1 MKKAMSNVDVAAIAA
16 ELQSRI
22 AGGFFGKA
30 YQSSGDVIW
39 LTVQAREGRLDIILE
54 AGRRAHVTKKERLVG
69 RTPPQF
75 PAMLRSRLSG
85 GRIVS
90 VEQHD
95 FDRVLE
101 ICVERSDG
109 RYRLVVEL
117 FPKGNILLL
126 DDDMRIILPLRPMSF
141 RDRKL
146 ISGEQY
152 VYHAGSEDPR
162 SVSIERLEAILRSS
176 DTDLVRAL
184 VRNLNMGGTYGEEV
198 CLRAGVDKNA
208 PAVTLS
214 KEEIARVHSALR
226 EVFDIREIRPQ
237 IVYMDGVP
245 FDVIPFPLEVYR
257 GLEARSFERFSDALD
272 EFFVAEP
279 EMPKPSALER
289 RLELQRA
296 AVDELRARESQL
308 ASMGDF
314 VYQRYSEIDSI
325 LKAIAAAREKGLSYT
340 DIWERIRSSG
350 RSAIKSLDHTG
361 EMVVELDGVA
371 LELNAGLTVP
381 QNAGR
386 YYERAK
392 ELAKKAAGAEEA
404 LRKTEELLQSGSVER
419 RRSPVLKRRQKPRWF
434 ERYRWFFSSDGFL
447 VIGGRDADGNEEIY
461 LKYLEKRDLA
471 LHTDYP
477 GAPLTVIKTE
487 GREVPERTVQE
498 AAQFAVSYSNL
509 WREGV
514 ASGDCYVVGGDQVTK
529 TPEHGEF
536 LRKGAFVIRG
546 ERRYLRD
553 VPLGV
558 ALAIA
563 DGALIGGPVQA
574 VRSRSSGAI
583 ELEPG
588 EYMPDDLAK
597 MIYRQLLEICE
608 DRRYLKAIASPDRIV
623 AFLPPGGSRIRRFDV
638 KELGI

>member
-1 MKKAMSNVDVAAIAA
+1 
-16 ELQSRI
+16 
-22 AGGFFGKA
+22 
-30 YQSSGDVIW
+30 
-39 LTVQAREGRLDIILE
+39 
-54 AGRRAHVTKKERLVG
+54 
-69 RTPPQF
+69 
-75 PAMLRSRLSG
+75 
-85 GRIVS
+85 
-90 VEQHD
+90 
-95 FDRVLE
+95 
-101 ICVERSDG
+101 
-109 RYRLVVEL
+109 
-117 FPKGNILLL
+117 
-126 DDDMRIILPLRPMSF
+126 
-141 RDRKL
+141 
-146 ISGEQY
+146 
-152 VYHAGSEDPR
+152 
-162 SVSIERLEAILRSS
+162 
-176 DTDLVRAL
+176 
-184 VRNLNMGGTYGEEV
+184 
-198 CLRAGVDKNA
+198 
-208 PAVTLS
+208 
-214 KEEIARVHSALR
+214 VHSALR
-226 EVFDIREIRPQ
+226 DVFDIREIRPQ
-237 IVYMDGVP
+237 IVYRDGEP
-245 FDVIPFPLEVYR
+245 FDVIPFPLEVYK

-279 EMPKPSALER
+279 EMPKLSALER

-296 AVDELRARESQL
+296 AIDELRAKETQL

-314 VYQRYSEIDSI
+314 IYQRYSEIDSI
-325 LKAIAAAREKGLSYT
+325 LKAIAGARERGLSYT
-340 DIWERIRSSG
+340 DIWERIQSSG
-350 RSAIKSLDHTG
+350 KSAVKSLDYSG
-361 EMVVELDGVA
+361 EMIVEIDGVT

-392 ELAKKAAGAEEA
+392 EAAKKAAGAEEA
-404 LRKTEELLQSGSVER
+404 LRRTEDLLQRGEER
-419 RRSPVLKRRQKPRWF
+419 RRSPVLKRRHKPRWF
-434 ERYRWFFSSDGFL
+434 ERFRWFYSSDDFL

-487 GREVPERTVQE
+487 GREVPERTVEE

-514 ASGDCYVVGGDQVTK
+514 ASGDCYVVRGDQVTK

-536 LRKGAFVIRG
+536 LRKGAFVVRG

-563 DGALIGGPVQA
+563 DGSLIGGPVSA
-574 VRSRSSGAI
+574 VRSKSSEAI

-608 DRRYLKAIASPDRIV
+608 DRRYLKAIASPDKIV

-638 KELGI
+638 RKIGV

>member
-22 AGGFFGKA
+22 VGGFFGKA
-30 YQSSGDVIW
+30 YQSSGDAIW

-54 AGRRAHVTKKERLVG
+54 AGRRAHVTRRERAVG

-109 RYRLVVEL
+109 IYRLVVEL

-126 DDDMRIILPLRPMSF
+126 DGDMRIILPLRPMSF
-141 RDRKL
+141 RDRRL
-146 ISGEQY
+146 IAGEQY
-152 VYHAGSEDPR
+152 TYHAGAEDPR
-162 SVSIERLEAILRSS
+162 SVSIERLEEILRGS

-198 CLRAGVDKNA
+198 CLRAGVEKNT
-208 PAVTLS
+208 PAADLS
-214 KEEIARVHSALR
+214 EDEIARVHSALR
-226 EVFDIREIRPQ
+226 DVFDLREIRPQ
-237 IVYMDGVP
+237 IVYKDGEP

-257 GLEARSFERFSDALD
+257 GLESRSFERFSDALD

-296 AVDELRARESQL
+296 AVDELRARESQM
-308 ASMGDF
+308 ASMGDLI
-314 VYQRYSEIDSI
+314 YQCYSEIDSI
-325 LKAIAAAREKGLSYT
+325 LKAIAGAREKGLSYT
-340 DIWERIRSSG
+340 DIWEMIRSSG
-350 RSAIKSLDHTG
+350 KSAIKSLDYSG
-361 EMVVELDGVA
+361 EMVVELDGFA

-404 LRKTEELLQSGSVER
+404 LRKTEELLQRGEER
-419 RRSPVLKRRQKPRWF
+419 RKSPALRRRQKPRWF
-434 ERYRWFFSSDGFL
+434 ERFRWFFSSDGFL

-487 GREVPERTVQE
+487 GREVPESTVKE

-514 ASGDCYVVGGDQVTK
+514 ASGDCYVVRGDQVTK

-563 DGALIGGPVQA
+563 DGSLIGGPVSA
-574 VRSRSSGAI
+574 VRSRSPEAI

-597 MIYRQLLEICE
+597 MIYRQLLDICE

-638 KELGI
+638 KELGV

>member
-1 MKKAMSNVDVAAIAA
+1 MKKAMSNVDVAAIVA
-16 ELQSRI
+16 ELQTRI

-30 YQSSGDVIW
+30 YQSSGDAIW
-39 LTVQAREGRLDIILE
+39 LTIQAREGRLDIILE
-54 AGRRAHVTKKERLVG
+54 AGRRAHVTRKERVVG

-117 FPKGNILLL
+117 FPKGNMLLL

-146 ISGEQY
+146 IAGEQY
-152 VYHAGSEDPR
+152 VYHAGAEDPR
-162 SVSIERLEAILRSS
+162 SVSIERLEAILHSS
-176 DTDLVRAL
+176 DADLVRTL

-208 PAVTLS
+208 PAAALS
-214 KEEIARVHSALR
+214 EEEIARVHSALR
-226 EVFDIREIRPQ
+226 DVFDLREIRPQ
-237 IVYMDGVP
+237 IVYRDGEP

-257 GLEARSFERFSDALD
+257 GLEAKTFERFSDALD

-296 AVDELRARESQL
+296 AVDELRAKETQL

-314 VYQRYSEIDSI
+314 IYQRYSEIDSI
-325 LKAIAAAREKGLSYT
+325 LKAIAGARERGLSYT
-340 DIWERIRSSG
+340 DIWERIQSSG
-350 RSAIKSLDHTG
+350 KSAVKSLDYSG
-361 EMVVELDGVA
+361 EMIVEIDGVT

-392 ELAKKAAGAEEA
+392 EAAKKAAGAEEA
-404 LRKTEELLQSGSVER
+404 LRRTGDLLQRGEER
-419 RRSPVLKRRQKPRWF
+419 RRSPVLKRRHKPRWF
-434 ERYRWFFSSDGFL
+434 ERFRWFFSSDDFL

-487 GREVPERTVQE
+487 GREVPKMTLEE

-514 ASGDCYVVGGDQVTK
+514 ASGDCYVVRGDQVTK

-536 LRKGAFVIRG
+536 LRKGAFVVRG

-563 DGALIGGPVQA
+563 DGSLIGGPVSA
-574 VRSRSSGAI
+574 VRSKSSEAI

-588 EYMPDDLAK
+588 DYMPDDLAK

-608 DRRYLKAIASPDRIV
+608 DRRYLKAIASPDKIV

-638 KELGI
+638 RKIGV

>member
-1 MKKAMSNVDVAAIAA
+1 MKKAMSNVDVAAIVA
-16 ELQSRI
+16 ELQTRI

-30 YQSSGDVIW
+30 YQSSGDAIW
-39 LTVQAREGRLDIILE
+39 LTIQAREGRLDIILE
-54 AGRRAHVTKKERLVG
+54 AGRRAHVTRKERVVG

-95 FDRVLE
+95 FDRVME

-117 FPKGNILLL
+117 FPKGNMLLL
-126 DDDMRIILPLRPMSF
+126 DDEMRIILPLRPMSF

-146 ISGEQY
+146 IAGEQY
-152 VYHAGSEDPR
+152 VYHAGAEDPR
-162 SVSIERLEAILRSS
+162 SVSIERLEAILHSS
-176 DTDLVRAL
+176 DADLVRTL

-198 CLRAGVDKNA
+198 CLRAGVDKNT
-208 PAVTLS
+208 PATALS
-214 KEEIARVHSALR
+214 EEEIARVHSALR
-226 EVFDIREIRPQ
+226 DVFDIREIRPQ
-237 IVYMDGVP
+237 IVYRDGEP
-245 FDVIPFPLEVYR
+245 FDVIPFPLEVYK

-296 AVDELRARESQL
+296 AIDELRAKETQL

-314 VYQRYSEIDSI
+314 IYQRYSEIDSI
-325 LKAIAAAREKGLSYT
+325 LKAIAGARERGLSYT
-340 DIWERIRSSG
+340 DIWERIQSSG
-350 RSAIKSLDHTG
+350 KSAVKSLDYSG
-361 EMVVELDGVA
+361 EMIVEIDGVT

-392 ELAKKAAGAEEA
+392 EAAKKAAGAEEA
-404 LRKTEELLQSGSVER
+404 LRRTEDLLQRGEER
-419 RRSPVLKRRQKPRWF
+419 RRSPVLKRRHKPRWF
-434 ERYRWFFSSDGFL
+434 ERFRWFYSSDDFL

-487 GREVPERTVQE
+487 GREVPERTVEE

-514 ASGDCYVVGGDQVTK
+514 ASGDCYVVRGDQVTK

-536 LRKGAFVIRG
+536 LRKGAFVVRG

-563 DGALIGGPVQA
+563 DGSLIGGPVSA
-574 VRSRSSGAI
+574 VRSKSSEAI

-608 DRRYLKAIASPDRIV
+608 DRRYLKAIASPDKIV

-638 KELGI
+638 RKIGV